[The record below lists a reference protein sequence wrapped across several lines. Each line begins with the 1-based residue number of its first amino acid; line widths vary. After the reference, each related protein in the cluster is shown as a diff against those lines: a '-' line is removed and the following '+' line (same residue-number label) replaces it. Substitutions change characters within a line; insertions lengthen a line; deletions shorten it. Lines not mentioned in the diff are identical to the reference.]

1 MHIRH
6 FTSMGTARTLV
17 AIAALGLTLNLSSTA
32 LAETSTFDS
41 AGVPLHVVDE
51 GNGETIV
58 LLHGF
63 AGSSD
68 LWAAAGL
75 MPLEGFRTIAFDAR
89 GHGRSGKPEASTD
102 YGTALVDDVIRL
114 MDARGVDAA
123 HIVGYSMGAETA
135 LRLVTAHPDRVLSVV
150 AAGSGWSGATEAQ
163 TYGFIASTLAE
174 VDSFGAFMAAMA
186 PPDQELPADAQA
198 AMMGVLTAHG
208 IDPAQASAPLAAA
221 AAGLPEIISIEATAL
236 EAISVPV
243 LGIAGANDPE
253 RANVE
258 ALAEAIPAA
267 RVTVIEAADHLT
279 APLAPAFA
287 AAITDFLAD

>member
-1 MHIRH
+1 MHVRH
-6 FTSMGTARTLV
+6 FTPMSAARAALT
-17 AIAALGLTLNLSSTA
+17 IAALGLTLNLSSAA
-32 LAETSTFDS
+32 LAEPSTFDS
-41 AGVPLHVVDE
+41 AGVPLHVVDN
-51 GNGETIV
+51 GSGETVV

-68 LWAAAGL
+68 LWSAAGL
-75 MPLEGFRTIAFDAR
+75 MPLEGFRTIVFDAR
-89 GHGRSGKPEASTD
+89 GHGRSGKPEAAAD

-135 LRLVTAHPDRVLSVV
+135 LKLVTAHPDRVLSVV
-150 AAGSGWSGATEAQ
+150 AAGSGWSGAAEAQ

-186 PPDQELPADAQA
+186 PPDQELPVDAQA
-198 AMMGVLTAHG
+198 AMMEVLTAHG

-221 AAGLPEIISIEATAL
+221 AARLPAIISIEASAL
-236 EAISVPV
+236 DAISVPV
-243 LGIAGANDPE
+243 LGIAGADDPE

-258 ALAEAIPAA
+258 ALAQAIPTAS
-267 RVTVIEAADHLT
+267 VTIIEAADHLT
-279 APLAPAFA
+279 APLTPAFA
-287 AAITDFLAD
+287 EAVTGFLAD